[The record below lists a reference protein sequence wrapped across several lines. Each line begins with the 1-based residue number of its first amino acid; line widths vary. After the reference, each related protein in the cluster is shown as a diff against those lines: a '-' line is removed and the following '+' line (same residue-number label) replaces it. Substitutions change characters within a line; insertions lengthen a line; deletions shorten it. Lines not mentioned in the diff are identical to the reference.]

1 MGRKMIPAMLSSSLI
16 MMLPG
21 QSDPPDADIDN
32 HADDNN
38 HADYDNHAEDDDK
51 EDNNRDAK
59 DDTNLDDNRDYN
71 DDDNCDAKDDAKLD
85 ENDGLCS
92 WRAAKENCSS
102 QGGFLASIH
111 SQVSQVVQVFVILM

>member
-1 MGRKMIPAMLSSSLI
+1 MGRQMIPAMLSSSLI

-21 QSDPPDADIDN
+21 DPPDADDDNHAEDEN

-38 HADYDNHAEDDDK
+38 HAEDDGK
-51 EDNNRDAK
+51 EDNNH
-59 DDTNLDDNRDYN
+59 DDNGDDNLDDN
-71 DDDNCDAKDDAKLD
+71 
-85 ENDGLCS
+85 LCS

-111 SQVSQVVQVFVILM
+111 SQVSQVIQVIVILM